1 MMKVHTA
8 YSILIPGITRTIK
21 NFLIFFSSNPP
32 IRNPSNHL
40 GEVSNPCYLYS
51 KCSHTCFLCRH
62 RVNILYIVILR
73 TISAFSF
80 WYMGIMTNTY
90 GSLKCPPVEAE
101 VPPIEFCHKP
111 SVHKTEIS
119 TLELP
124 CEISLRDLSP
134 QNTQIKQE
142 LKSSNVCTR
151 CPHLSQC
158 HEAPNYPSNF

>member
-1 MMKVHTA
+1 ML
-8 YSILIPGITRTIK
+8 S
-21 NFLIFFSSNPP
+21 
-32 IRNPSNHL
+32 
-40 GEVSNPCYLYS
+40 YLS
-51 KCSHTCFLCRH
+51 LCRH

-80 WYMGIMTNTY
+80 WYMGIVTNTY

-134 QNTQIKQE
+134 LNTQIKQE

-151 CPHLSQC
+151 LSASVTVSWGSKLSRQFLGPINAAEELREVALC
-158 HEAPNYPSNF
+158 IFYEACEIKKILKNGMNL